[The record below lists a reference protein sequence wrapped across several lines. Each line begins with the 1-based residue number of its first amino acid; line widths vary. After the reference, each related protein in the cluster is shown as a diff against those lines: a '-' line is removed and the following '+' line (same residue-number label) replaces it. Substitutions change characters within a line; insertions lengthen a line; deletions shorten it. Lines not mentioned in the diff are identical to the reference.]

1 MVRGEGM
8 KRRAMTDRAKAD
20 KAQSIV
26 NVAYELYKEKSFE
39 AIKMSD
45 IAKVAGV
52 SKGTLFLYYKTKES
66 LFIEIMFQE
75 YEKRFARFENM
86 LLPLETMTIESFKV
100 LFLGEME
107 SILDQDS
114 VFVRLTAIKS
124 TVLEKNVDY
133 ETMVKVSV
141 GLFSLLEKIVQLLT
155 IKLPVLTTESFF
167 ELLQAQNAII
177 IGYANTASL
186 PIAMHQVLGDH
197 KLGGYTV
204 SFKTHALLAMEYYI
218 DGLIKRSRPNER

>member
-1 MVRGEGM
+1 MR
-8 KRRAMTDRAKAD
+8 RRAMTDRAKAD
-20 KAQSIV
+20 KAQSFVIA
-26 NVAYELYKEKSFE
+26 AYDLYKEQSFE

-66 LFIEIMFQE
+66 LFMEIMFQE

-86 LLPLETMTIESFKV
+86 LLPLETMTLESFKI
-100 LFLGEME
+100 LFLNEME

-114 VFVRLTAIKS
+114 VFVRLIAIKS
-124 TVLEKNVDY
+124 TVLEKNIDY

-141 GLFSLLEKIVQLLT
+141 GLFTLLEKIVQLLT
-155 IKLPVLTTESFF
+155 NRLPVLTAESYF

-197 KLGGYTV
+197 KLDGYRV
-204 SFKTHALLAMEYYI
+204 NFKKHALLAMEYYM
-218 DGLIKRSRPNER
+218 DGLFERSRRGR

>member
-1 MVRGEGM
+1 MR
-8 KRRAMTDRAKAD
+8 RRAMTDRAKAD
-20 KAQSIV
+20 KAQSFVIA
-26 NVAYELYKEKSFE
+26 AYDLYKEQSFE

-66 LFIEIMFQE
+66 LFMEIMFQE

-86 LLPLETMTIESFKV
+86 LLPLETMTLESFKI
-100 LFLGEME
+100 LFLNEME

-114 VFVRLTAIKS
+114 VFVRLIAIKS
-124 TVLEKNVDY
+124 TVLEKNIDY

-141 GLFSLLEKIVQLLT
+141 GLFTLLEKIVQLLT
-155 IKLPVLTTESFF
+155 NRLPVLTAESYF

-177 IGYANTASL
+177 IGYANKASL

-197 KLGGYTV
+197 KWEGYRV
-204 SFKTHALLAMEYYI
+204 NFKKHDLQAMEYYM
-218 DGLIKRSRPNER
+218 DGLFERSRRGR

>member
-1 MVRGEGM
+1 M

-26 NVAYELYKEKSFE
+26 SVAYDLYKEQPFE

-66 LFIEIMFQE
+66 LFMEIIFQE
-75 YEKRFARFENM
+75 YEKRFARFEDM
-86 LLPLETMTIESFKV
+86 LLPLETITLESFKI
-100 LFLGEME
+100 LFLHEME

-114 VFVRLTAIKS
+114 VFVRLVAIKS

-133 ETMVKVSV
+133 DTMVKVSI
-141 GLFSLLEKIVQLLT
+141 GLFTLLGKIVQLLT
-155 IKLPVLTTESFF
+155 NRLPVLTAESYF

-177 IGYANTASL
+177 IGYANAASL
-186 PIAMHQVLGDH
+186 PVAMHQVLGDH
-197 KLGGYTV
+197 KLDGYRV
-204 SFKTHALLAMEYYI
+204 NFKKHALLAMEYYL
-218 DGLIKRSRPNER
+218 DGLIKHSRRNER